1 MGIKDKIFSRKL
13 WVTILLILVSVVLRF
28 FEKLDDLYFTVIVLS
43 MAVIYIFIEG
53 AIDVQRIKIKS
64 GLIEIESNVDNKD
77 GDTRKQS
84 E

>member
-13 WVTILLILVSVVLRF
+13 WITILLILVSVVLRF

>member
-1 MGIKDKIFSRKL
+1 MGIKDKIFSKKL
-13 WVTILLILVSVVLRF
+13 WITILLILVSVVLRF

>member
-13 WVTILLILVSVVLRF
+13 WITILLILISVVLRF